1 VLPPAKRRPWSW
13 LADGFLLFA
22 FATVLVRP
30 LYKGEYLDAWASIE
44 STFISDAR
52 FLTAHWPH
60 PGWQP
65 NWYLGTRTDYIYPPA
80 LRYGTAELS
89 RIRHASTA
97 RSYHLYIA
105 LMYAFGIVA
114 VYCFVRT
121 GSGSR
126 WLAIWAAV
134 ASAMISP
141 SFLFFKDFRVD
152 YAGVR
157 FMPLRLGVLIRYGEG
172 PHMSAFALLPFALAA
187 AWNGLRRNHP
197 GLLALTAIFSAA
209 VVSNNFYGATALAIF
224 FPILVWSIWLA
235 ERDNLIWARAA
246 AVAVLAWGLCA
257 FWFTPSYFRV
267 TLDNMK
273 LVSAPGHAWSTALL
287 AAVAAVYGVLSW
299 RLVRGR
305 PERAWGAFSSGAL
318 AIMALNVIGNQYYDF
333 RVMGEPGRLIPELD
347 FVIFLGLAL
356 LFGWIAYRVKWG
368 RIVAAVLAVACLAPG
383 ADYALHAWKVL
394 PPAVRHQK
402 RVEYLITRWVHDNL
416 PGVRCLSTGS
426 VRFWYNAWFD
436 IPQLGGSSEQ
446 GLLNPYSQYVN
457 AEAVGND
464 NIDAAIEWLQAGGVG
479 AVIVHDK
486 MSTEVYHDWQK
497 PDKYEGKLEKIYN
510 NAGDRIYRVPR
521 RWEAVARVVDAARIH
536 AIPVSDAQMDY
547 DTLRKYLDI
556 VERGPDSPVQLQWD
570 GTDQMRLHA
579 RVGAGQLML
588 VQETYDPAWR
598 AYVDGRSVPAPF
610 SSDAF
615 HFMLIDTGPGEHD
628 VLLRFETPLE
638 NQAGKVIFFI
648 TVIAIAGLVWR
659 AR

>member
-1 VLPPAKRRPWSW
+1 MLPPAKRRPWSW

-89 RIRHASTA
+89 RIRHTSTA

-105 LMYAFGIVA
+105 LLYAFGIVA

-224 FPILVWSIWLA
+224 FPTLVWSIWLA

-267 TLDNMK
+267 TLD
-273 LVSAPGHAWSTALL
+273 
-287 AAVAAVYGVLSW
+287 
-299 RLVRGR
+299 
-305 PERAWGAFSSGAL
+305 
-318 AIMALNVIGNQYYDF
+318 
-333 RVMGEPGRLIPELD
+333 
-347 FVIFLGLAL
+347 
-356 LFGWIAYRVKWG
+356 
-368 RIVAAVLAVACLAPG
+368 
-383 ADYALHAWKVL
+383 
-394 PPAVRHQK
+394 
-402 RVEYLITRWVHDNL
+402 
-416 PGVRCLSTGS
+416 
-426 VRFWYNAWFD
+426 
-436 IPQLGGSSEQ
+436 
-446 GLLNPYSQYVN
+446 
-457 AEAVGND
+457 
-464 NIDAAIEWLQAGGVG
+464 
-479 AVIVHDK
+479 
-486 MSTEVYHDWQK
+486 
-497 PDKYEGKLEKIYN
+497 
-510 NAGDRIYRVPR
+510 
-521 RWEAVARVVDAARIH
+521 
-536 AIPVSDAQMDY
+536 
-547 DTLRKYLDI
+547 
-556 VERGPDSPVQLQWD
+556 
-570 GTDQMRLHA
+570 
-579 RVGAGQLML
+579 
-588 VQETYDPAWR
+588 
-598 AYVDGRSVPAPF
+598 
-610 SSDAF
+610 
-615 HFMLIDTGPGEHD
+615 
-628 VLLRFETPLE
+628 
-638 NQAGKVIFFI
+638 
-648 TVIAIAGLVWR
+648 
-659 AR
+659 